1 MPERPSLPVP
11 ELTFLQARVLAVL
24 VEKRLTVPDTYPLSL
39 NALVSGCNQ
48 KSSRDPVTDA
58 SEHEVRDAVDGLRRM
73 SLVIESSGSR
83 TMRYAEN
90 VKRVYGIPNES
101 VSLIATLILRG
112 PQTAAEL
119 RLHSERMQRFS
130 DGSAV
135 EGFLHELAAHA
146 TGPLVR
152 LLPRRPGERESR
164 WMHLLVPAGVPAPGA
179 DGVEPAPVLDSREE
193 SGISPGD
200 SSALLEQRIERL
212 ERDLAELRERF
223 DRLVQAPAQGSEF

>member
-1 MPERPSLPVP
+1 MPERPSPPVP

-48 KSSRDPVTDA
+48 KSSRDPVTDT
-58 SEHEVRDAVDGLRRM
+58 SEHEVRDAVDALRRM

-90 VKRVYGIPNES
+90 VKRVFGIPSES

-130 DGSAV
+130 DLSAV

-164 WMHLLVPAGVPAPGA
+164 WTHLLVPADLPAP
-179 DGVEPAPVLDSREE
+179 DPENPKPAPLLDYKGI

-200 SSALLEQRIERL
+200 TTALLEQRIERL
-212 ERDLAELRERF
+212 EHDLAELRERF
-223 DRLVQAPAQGSEF
+223 DRLVQAPGPSSES